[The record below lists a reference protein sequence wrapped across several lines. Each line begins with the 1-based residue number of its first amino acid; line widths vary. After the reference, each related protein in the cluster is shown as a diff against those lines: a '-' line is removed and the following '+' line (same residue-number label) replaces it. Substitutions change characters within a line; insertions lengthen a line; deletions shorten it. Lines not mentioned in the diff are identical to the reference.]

1 MDEFLSRAQLLL
13 GEEAITRLA
22 NAKVAVFGIGGVG
35 GYCVEALARG
45 GIGSLSLYDPDRIG
59 KSNLNRQII
68 ATQRTLGEYKV
79 NAMKSRIIE
88 INPDAE
94 VQAIPLFFE
103 ESCAGD
109 VDFSAFDY
117 IVDAVDT
124 VSAKIALAVQA
135 QSSKTPLISCM
146 GAGNKLDPTRFE
158 VADLYETS
166 VCPLAKV
173 MRRELRK
180 RGIPSLKVVYS
191 REETR
196 SPVDI
201 ALAEEMK
208 RQSGKRQ
215 TPGSV
220 SFVPAVA
227 GLILAG
233 EVIKD
238 IACIK

>member
-103 ESCAGD
+103 
-109 VDFSAFDY
+109 
-117 IVDAVDT
+117 T
-124 VSAKIALAVQA
+124 VSY
-135 QSSKTPLISCM
+135 TH
-146 GAGNKLDPTRFE
+146 LD
-158 VADLYETS
+158 
-166 VCPLAKV
+166 
-173 MRRELRK
+173 
-180 RGIPSLKVVYS
+180 VY
-191 REETR
+191 
-196 SPVDI
+196 
-201 ALAEEMK
+201 K
-208 RQSGKRQ
+208 RQSPDRPIRARC
-215 TPGSV
+215 TPLKYS
-220 SFVPAVA
+220 SPTASQRRNAENMA
-227 GLILAG
+227 GCPVNRA
-233 EVIKD
+233 EETPK
-238 IACIK
+238 